1 MECEGGDIIEQNGGK
16 VVLGMSSECSDKFFD
31 DVHLKC

>member
-1 MECEGGDIIEQNGGK
+1 MECKGGDIIEQNGGE
-16 VVLGMSSECSDKFFD
+16 VVLGVSSERSDNFFD